1 MSNRELPN
9 PPPPFIPNT
18 DTHLKMSHPLLSPYK
33 ASTLAALT
41 LGSLAFSSYGKAA
54 VIVSFEQVGSNV
66 VATWRGDITLAPFT
80 ASDDT
85 SRLLLNANLT
95 TLGSSQSLVRTPHPN
110 NPGDYFVGGTATVTT
125 LISQPTGAN
134 QLTIYGPGQPFP
146 TGFGF
151 SGNIFLLPDFVGS
164 PSSFFNFGSGS
175 TWFMSWADTT
185 LSAIGAASFNNTL
198 AWTSSAGGTNTVSY
212 TTIPE
217 PGSVL
222 LGALGSACLL
232 RRRRG
237 CRS

>member
-1 MSNRELPN
+1 MKR
-9 PPPPFIPNT
+9 
-18 DTHLKMSHPLLSPYK
+18 PLLLPSK

-41 LGSLAFSSYGKAA
+41 LGSLAFSSHGKAA

-80 ASDDT
+80 ASDET
-85 SRLLLNANLT
+85 SRLLLNSNLT
-95 TLGSSQSLVRTPHPN
+95 TFGSSQSLVRTPHPN

-125 LISQPTGAN
+125 LVSQPTAATN
-134 QLTIYGPGQPFP
+134 LTIYGPGQPFP

-151 SGNIFLLPDFVGS
+151 SGNVFLLPDFAGS
-164 PSSFFNFGSGS
+164 PSSFFNFGTGS
-175 TWFMSWADTT
+175 TWFMSWANTT

-198 AWTSSAGGTNTVSY
+198 AWTSSLGGSNTVSY
-212 TTIPE
+212 TTVPE

-222 LGALGSACLL
+222 LGVLGSASLL

-237 CRS
+237 CR